1 MSSATVRVQSGVPA
15 GGQFAATVRPE
26 SGTQLDPPI
35 PGYTP
40 GVGHTTRLSTPQ
52 VAAAMGADLTGLAGN
67 VTAFDIET
75 DTSAGFGLDPS
86 GGQITEL
93 VMANSVETVILVGDE
108 QYILQGL
115 ADCLNDRPAGEVLVD
130 WNGAGFDNPFLAVR
144 GAMHAEQLEGWGLA
158 VADIPGPAGAYFVC
172 LGFDAPQAL
181 TWTRPDGG
189 QHHDVDAMQMLK
201 KSPLRGRNLR
211 LKDNVRRFGADPI
224 ELDRIRLHE
233 YTPEER
239 AAYAASDGV
248 GTLLVYVK
256 LTA

>member
-1 MSSATVRVQSGVPA
+1 MSSATVRVQAGVPA
-15 GGQFAATVRPE
+15 GGQFAVTGRPE

-52 VAAAMGADLTGLAGN
+52 VAAVMGADLTGLADN

-75 DTSAGFGLDPS
+75 DNSAGSGLDPA
-86 GGQITEL
+86 GGQITEVVL
-93 VMANSVETVILVGDE
+93 ANSLDTVILAGDE
-108 QYILQGL
+108 QFILQGL
-115 ADCLNDRPAGEVLVD
+115 ADYLNDRPPGEVLVD

-144 GAMHAEQLEGWGLA
+144 GAMHAEHLEGWGLS
-158 VADIPGPAGAYFVC
+158 VEDVGPAGNHYVC
-172 LGFDAPQAL
+172 AGFEYPQAA

-189 QHHDVDAMQMLK
+189 QHHDVDAMQLLK
-201 KSPLRGRNLR
+201 TSPLRGRNLR

-224 ELDRIRLHE
+224 ELDRTRLYE
-233 YTPEER
+233 YTPQER

-248 GTLLVYVK
+248 GTLLAYVK